1 MSCAYS
7 REVLAL
13 FIEDDLPTVQAERV
27 RHHVNACRN
36 CQQICQQLQKSQ
48 SFIKAR
54 LKSPFYVSPSPELL
68 NAVRQ
73 TVLSQIQDERQTL
86 GWGVKIERALTLAFR
101 KHGYAVAVVAILVII
116 SASLLGQM
124 RHPLPETHGPAA
136 VFESKN
142 MLSRPERYREWVFV
156 GSSIGLEY
164 SASQEPRTSS
174 TPDTFHNVY
183 VNPAAYREYAKTG
196 AFPEGTVMV
205 LERVRS
211 EIKKEPGLHGIY
223 EKEFIA
229 LEASVKDSSRFQ
241 GGWGFFDFTDQD
253 GKVKAKTQALS
264 DGNCRSCHEERAETD
279 HVFTQ
284 FYPVLRS
291 ARMES

>member
-1 MSCAYS
+1 MSCVYS
-7 REVLAL
+7 RETLAL
-13 FIEDDLPTVQAERV
+13 FIEDDLPMAQAERV
-27 RHHVNACRN
+27 RHHLSVCRN
-36 CQQICQQLQKSQ
+36 CQQICEQLQKSQ
-48 SFIKAR
+48 SLVKAR
-54 LKSPFYVSPSPELL
+54 LKSPFHVTPSPELL

-73 TVLSQIQDERQTL
+73 TVLLQIHDDRRTL
-86 GWGVKIERALTLAFR
+86 GWGVKIERALMLAFR
-101 KHGYAVAVVAILVII
+101 RHGYAFAGLGILVII

-124 RHPLPETHGPAA
+124 RHSLPEMHAAA
-136 VFESKN
+136 VFEDKN
-142 MLSRPERYREWVFV
+142 MLLRPVRYREWVFV

-164 SASQEPRTSS
+164 SASHATPTSWGRES
-174 TPDTFHNVY
+174 FHNVY
-183 VNPAAYREYAKTG
+183 VNPAAYREYAKSGT
-196 AFPEGTVMV
+196 FPEGTVMV

-211 EIKKEPGLHGIY
+211 ESKKEPGLQGIY

-241 GGWGFFDFTDQD
+241 GGWGFFDFTDPD

-264 DGNCRSCHEERAETD
+264 DESCRSCHEERAETD